1 MPEAVAVGTATS
13 LANVFV
19 SPVWL
24 CVIIPPTVKSSV
36 IVTSSGNPIVI
47 LPLAPT
53 LSVNAISLVVPL
65 KVTVVSVPELA
76 SKVIT
81 ELFAPPAETGNV

>member
-1 MPEAVAVGTATS
+1 MEVVDAEELGAEEPASDVV
-13 LANVFV
+13 
-19 SPVWL
+19 
-24 CVIIPPTVKSSV
+24 
-36 IVTSSGNPIVI
+36 
-47 LPLAPT
+47 
-53 LSVNAISLVVPL
+53 VVPL